1 MGGVSREGLSRPSVS
16 TPRTGPTCRGGPGC
30 PEGRPRRGRAT
41 SSTHSQTPHTHG
53 THARG
58 LLTLAIIPAALAGVR
73 AVDVE
78 TAIAVLRMIEK
89 TVTLRTLRY
98 GGDLQ
103 IVMLN
108 KVRRA
113 APRPSPPFFALRPLP
128 PFAAPRRPSSPFALC
143 RPSPPFAAL
152 RPWPF
157 AALRLRRRTG
167 TRGTCA
173 QPALAPPLHAARS
186 TSPHLASP
194 RLTSPHLAS
203 SNDTDTATTGEQD
216 GRPRRGAAAGVDG
229 AVLRRPRRARLARRA
244 E

>member
-128 PFAAPRRPSSPFALC
+128 PFAALRRPSPLALR
-143 RPSPPFAAL
+143 RPSPSPPHGDPRHMRTTRPRTAA
-152 RPWPF
+152 
-157 AALRLRRRTG
+157 ARRT
-167 TRGTCA
+167 
-173 QPALAPPLHAARS
+173 L
-186 TSPHLASP
+186 HLASP

-203 SNDTDTATTGEQD
+203 
-216 GRPRRGAAAGVDG
+216 PRLLQRHRHRHD
-229 AVLRRPRRARLARRA
+229 R
-244 E
+244 